1 MHNSMIKC
9 ASERKDDW
17 GQAVLDR
24 LGTCI
29 DLVAAEAVYHLSGMA
44 DFKLNQVGGSGVRGK
59 PRNSGM
65 TNALDKICDWLENS
79 EESEVYSIQ
88 ELYDKIV
95 KDNDVVAY
103 TLKIFHEKLKATYK
117 DHVHFVK
124 SAGCQGD

>member
-1 MHNSMIKC
+1 MIKC
-9 ASERKDDW
+9 ANERKDDW

-29 DLVAAEAVYHLSGMA
+29 DLVAAEAVYHLS
-44 DFKLNQVGGSGVRGK
+44 FIYFGGSGVRGRL
-59 PRNSGM
+59 RNSDM

-88 ELYDKIV
+88 ELYDKMV
-95 KDNDVVAY
+95 KDNDGVAY
-103 TLKIFHEKLKATYK
+103 TLNIFHDKLKETYK
-117 DHVHFVK
+117 DHVYFVK